1 MPSRGPSGRAR
12 DLMAFAVVAAA
23 TIAARLPFLVRAD
36 RFFDADEGVE
46 GLMARHVL
54 LGEHPLFLWG
64 QRYKGVPEIY
74 LTSVVFRATGS
85 SVFALKAVTLACF
98 IVFLCLNFR
107 LVERV
112 CSRRIAWIATALFIA
127 GPPALVQWT
136 LSGSAEIVMTLLC
149 GVVLLLS
156 VEWWRRSQSTGAL
169 VLAGAATGA
178 GLWIQ

>member
-1 MPSRGPSGRAR
+1 MLSGVRLRWAR
-12 DLMAFAVVAAA
+12 ELPAFAVIAAA
-23 TIAARLPFLVRAD
+23 TIAARLPFLLRAD
-36 RFFDADEGVE
+36 RFFDADEAVE

-74 LTSVVFRATGS
+74 LTSAVFRAAGS
-85 SVFALKAVTLACF
+85 SIVSLKAVTLACF
-98 IVFLCLNFR
+98 IVFLCLNLR

-136 LSGSAEIVMTLLC
+136 LTGSSEIVLTLLC
-149 GVVLLLS
+149 GVVLLL
-156 VEWWRRSQSTGAL
+156 
-169 VLAGAATGA
+169 
-178 GLWIQ
+178 